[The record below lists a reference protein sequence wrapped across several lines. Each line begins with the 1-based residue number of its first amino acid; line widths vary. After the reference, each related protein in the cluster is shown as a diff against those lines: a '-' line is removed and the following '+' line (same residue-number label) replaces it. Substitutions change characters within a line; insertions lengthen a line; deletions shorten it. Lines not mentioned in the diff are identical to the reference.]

1 MTQARP
7 RVVII
12 GAGFGGLAAART
24 LADAAVDVVLIDQ
37 RNHHLFQPLLY
48 QVATA
53 SLSPADIA
61 TPVRSVLSDQKNLTV
76 VLGKV
81 TSIDTQA
88 RIVSGYNDMR
98 SGDVPYDYL
107 IIATGARHAYFGNDH
122 WEAFAPGLKTIEDA
136 TAIRHRLLM
145 AFELAEMSTDT
156 NERDR
161 LLSIVIIGGGPTG
174 VELAGSIA
182 ELARAAL
189 AKDFRRIDPRKAK
202 IILVEAGARLLA
214 SFPEDLSAAALKS
227 LQKLGV
233 EVRLNARVN
242 DCNAEGVRIGEDF
255 VGAGTILWAAGV
267 QASPAAIWLKA
278 EADRAG
284 RVKVAP
290 DFSIPGHAEIFVVG
304 DTAALADAKGV
315 VVPGVGPAAKQA
327 GKYAARVIMAR
338 LHGELAPPPF
348 VYRNYGN
355 LATIGRRAAVVDFGW
370 IKLRGPLAWWLWGGA
385 HIFFLIDFR
394 NRVAVAT
401 NWLWSFLTY
410 RRGARLITGASSSLP
425 PSPSP
430 SLPPLT
436 EKS

>member
-1 MTQARP
+1 MVQARP
-7 RVVII
+7 RVIII
-12 GAGFGGLAAART
+12 GAGFGGLSAAKA
-24 LADAAVDVVLIDQ
+24 LADAAVDITLIDQ

-61 TPVRSVLSDQKNLTV
+61 APIRSVVWDQKNLTV

-81 TSIDTQA
+81 SGVDTEA
-88 RIVSGYNDMR
+88 KTVSGDNGVR
-98 SGDVPYDYL
+98 SGALPYDYL

-122 WEAFAPGLKTIEDA
+122 WETFAPGLKTIEDA

-145 AFELAEMSTDT
+145 AFEQAEMAIDAAET
-156 NERDR
+156 ER

-189 AKDFRRIDPRKAK
+189 ARDFRRIDPRKAK
-202 IILVEAGARLLA
+202 VILVEAGARLLA
-214 SFPEDLSAAALKS
+214 TFPEDLSAAALKS
-227 LQKLGV
+227 LQRLGV
-233 EVRLNARVN
+233 EVRLNARVS
-242 DCNAEGVRIGEDF
+242 DCNAQGVKIGDDF

-267 QASPAAIWLKA
+267 QASPAASWLKV

-284 RVKVAP
+284 RVKVAA
-290 DFSIPGHAEIFVVG
+290 DYSIPGHPDVFVVG
-304 DTAALADAKGV
+304 DTAALTDARGV

-338 LHGELAPPPF
+338 LHGEVAPAAF

-355 LATIGRRAAVVDFGW
+355 LATIGRRAAVVDFNW

-394 NRVAVAT
+394 NRVAVAI

-410 RRGARLITGASSSLP
+410 KRGARLITGPTITQPREAD
-425 PSPSP
+425 
-430 SLPPLT
+430 T
-436 EKS
+436 ERKGMSQE